1 MITLTPCQM
10 KKIDEYTINEIGIP
24 GSVLMENA
32 ALAVVNEIVKDFAS
46 IKGKDIC
53 VVAGRGNNGGDAFAI
68 ARHLFNKGA
77 VVTNILLAEKGAVLG
92 DACVNLE
99 ILDKMKVNTIEVK
112 DISNLKE
119 LKAILE
125 KAEVI
130 VDGIFGTG
138 LRRDIDGLDK
148 ELVNL
153 INSMK
158 KPVIAIDIPS
168 GVNGET
174 GEIAG
179 VCIKAYKTVTFA
191 FPKVGHFIHP
201 GCDYTGELVIAD
213 ISIPQNTLNNI
224 EIDHFAID
232 EEYVAKLIPKRRP
245 DSNKGS
251 FGKILVVTGSV
262 GMTGAGC
269 LAGGAALR
277 TGAGLVY
284 LAVPASLISIYET
297 NLLEAVKI
305 PLDDIG
311 GIISGNSEAE
321 LKKQFENMD
330 VIAVGPGL
338 STGGGVGQ
346 VVAGIVKG
354 STKPL
359 VIDADAI
366 NALVKD
372 VSVLKRKSVPLVI
385 TPHPGEMARLMGTS
399 VEEIQKNRIKTARDF
414 SKNFEVITVLKG
426 SRTIVASPDG
436 RVYIN
441 TTGNSGMATGG
452 TGDVLTGVIASFIG
466 QGLEPL
472 EAAVAGV
479 YIHGLSGDIAT
490 ASTGEH
496 GLTAGDLVEKL
507 PLAIKKLAKA

>member
-1 MITLTPCQM
+1 MITVTPDQM
-10 KKIDEYTINEIGIP
+10 KEIDEYTINEIGIP
-24 GSVLMENA
+24 GTVLMENA
-32 ALAVVNEIVKDFAS
+32 ALAVVNEIIKDFGSVKD
-46 IKGKDIC
+46 KEIC

-77 VVTNILLAEKGAVLG
+77 KVANILLAEKDTVSG
-92 DACVNLE
+92 DAHVNLE
-99 ILDKMKVNTIEVK
+99 ILDKMKINTIEVK
-112 DISNLKE
+112 NSSDLEEFKV
-119 LKAILE
+119 ILE
-125 KAEVI
+125 KAEIV

-138 LRRDIDGLDK
+138 LKRDIEGLNK
-148 ELVNL
+148 EVVNF
-153 INSMK
+153 INSIG

-168 GVNGET
+168 GINGET

-191 FPKVGHFIHP
+191 FPKIGHFVHP
-201 GCDYTGELVIAD
+201 GCDYTGELVVAD
-213 ISIPQNTLNNI
+213 ISIPQKALNNM
-224 EIDHFAID
+224 EINHYSID
-232 EEYVAKLIPKRRP
+232 EEYVSKLIPKRRP

-251 FGKILVVTGSV
+251 YGKVLVVTGSV

-269 LAGGAALR
+269 LSGGAALR

-297 NLLEAVKI
+297 GLIEAVKI

-311 GIISGNSEAE
+311 GVISGSSMAE
-321 LKKQFENMD
+321 IQRQFEKMD

-338 STGGGVGQ
+338 STSGDVGQ

-359 VIDADAI
+359 VLDADGI
-366 NALVKD
+366 NAIAKD
-372 VSVLKRKSVPLVI
+372 VSVLKKKSVQLVI
-385 TPHPGEMARLMGTS
+385 TPHPGEMARLTGTS
-399 VEEIQKNRIKTARDF
+399 VEEIQKNRIKAAREF

-452 TGDVLTGVIASFIG
+452 TGDVLTGVISSFIG

-479 YIHGLSGDIAT
+479 YVHGLSGDIA
-490 ASTGEH
+490 AESIGEH

-507 PLAIKKLAKA
+507 PLAIKKLAGA